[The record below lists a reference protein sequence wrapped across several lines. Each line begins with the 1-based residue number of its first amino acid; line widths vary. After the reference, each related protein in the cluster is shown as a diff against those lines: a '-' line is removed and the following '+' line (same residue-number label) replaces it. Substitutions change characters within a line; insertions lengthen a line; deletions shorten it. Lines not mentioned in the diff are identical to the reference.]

1 MTESGSSGRLV
12 MWAWSRGGIVGRVD
26 SPQSARH
33 GGPKEART
41 AGQPSGQLP
50 GSHLCARAEAN
61 RVMPEERPPWV
72 LLVED
77 NEVNQAVAI
86 AILARLG
93 YRADVAGD
101 GQQAVDLVV
110 RGRYG
115 LVLMDCQLPVMNGY
129 QATAE
134 IRRREGIAHRTPIIA
149 MTAGV
154 LEDRQRCLSAGMD
167 DHIAK
172 PVLLA
177 EVQMVLSRWL
187 AAEVITPMAAGPM
200 DLADLRAAVHH
211 RDAVGVARIAHRLRG
226 AAGTIGSSGM
236 ASLCEQLEVRARTG
250 ALPVAGDLLAL
261 LEQEFDRVIRA
272 LKAVVPGTALKAKA
286 MDNKPGPAD

>member
-1 MTESGSSGRLV
+1 
-12 MWAWSRGGIVGRVD
+12 
-26 SPQSARH
+26 
-33 GGPKEART
+33 
-41 AGQPSGQLP
+41 
-50 GSHLCARAEAN
+50 
-61 RVMPEERPPWV
+61 MPEERPPWV

-93 YRADVAGD
+93 YRVDVAGD

-115 LVLMDCQLPVMNGY
+115 LVLMDCQLPVLNGY

-177 EVQMVLSRWL
+177 EVKMVLSRWL
-187 AAEVITPMAAGPM
+187 AAEVTTQEVAGPIAAAQLPWEVLDQNRLTELGGLHAIGNGAALVGELIECFVVSIPV
-200 DLADLRAAVHH
+200 DLAELRAAVDH
-211 RDAVGVARIAHRLRG
+211 RDAIGVARVAHRLRG
-226 AAGTIGSSGM
+226 AASTVGSSGM

-250 ALPVAGDLLAL
+250 ALPLAGDLLAL
-261 LEQEFDRVIRA
+261 LEQAFDRVIRA
-272 LKAVVPGTALKAKA
+272 LKAVVPGHGSQDLGNGRAW
-286 MDNKPGPAD
+286 PG

>member
-1 MTESGSSGRLV
+1 
-12 MWAWSRGGIVGRVD
+12 
-26 SPQSARH
+26 
-33 GGPKEART
+33 
-41 AGQPSGQLP
+41 
-50 GSHLCARAEAN
+50 
-61 RVMPEERPPWV
+61 MPEERPPWV

-110 RGRYG
+110 QGRYG
-115 LVLMDCQLPVMNGY
+115 LVLMDCQLPVLNGY

-154 LEDRQRCLSAGMD
+154 PEDRQRCLSAGMD

-187 AAEVITPMAAGPM
+187 AAEVTTPMAAGPK

-211 RDAVGVARIAHRLRG
+211 GDAVGVARIAHRLRG
-226 AAGTIGSSGM
+226 AAGTIGSIGM
-236 ASLCEQLEVRARTG
+236 ASLCELEVRARTG

-261 LEQEFDRVIRA
+261 LEQAFDRVIRA
-272 LKAVVPGTALKAKA
+272 LKAVVPGHGSQDQANGQPAW
-286 MDNKPGPAD
+286 PG

>member
-1 MTESGSSGRLV
+1 
-12 MWAWSRGGIVGRVD
+12 
-26 SPQSARH
+26 
-33 GGPKEART
+33 
-41 AGQPSGQLP
+41 
-50 GSHLCARAEAN
+50 
-61 RVMPEERPPWV
+61 MPEERPPWV

-110 RGRYG
+110 RGHYG

-172 PVLLA
+172 PVLLT

-187 AAEVITPMAAGPM
+187 AAEVTTPKAAGPTAAAELPWEVLDQNRLTELGGLHAIGNGAALVGELIECFVVGIPV

-272 LKAVVPGTALKAKA
+272 LKAVVPGHGVEERTAHRPPST
-286 MDNKPGPAD
+286 PGMAGR

>member
-1 MTESGSSGRLV
+1 
-12 MWAWSRGGIVGRVD
+12 
-26 SPQSARH
+26 
-33 GGPKEART
+33 
-41 AGQPSGQLP
+41 
-50 GSHLCARAEAN
+50 
-61 RVMPEERPPWV
+61 MPEARPPWV

-134 IRRREGIAHRTPIIA
+134 IRRREEIAHRTPIIA

-177 EVQMVLSRWL
+177 DVQMVLSRWL
-187 AAEVITPMAAGPM
+187 AAEVTAPKAAGPIAAAEPPWEVLDQNRLTELGGLHAIGNGGTLVGELIERFVASIPV
-200 DLADLRAAVHH
+200 DLADLRDAVHH
-211 RDAVGVARIAHRLRG
+211 RDAVAVARIAHRLRG

-250 ALPVAGDLLAL
+250 ALPLAGDLLAR

-272 LKAVVPGTALKAKA
+272 LKAVVPGRQA
-286 MDNKPGPAD
+286 NGQQGWPG

>member
-1 MTESGSSGRLV
+1 
-12 MWAWSRGGIVGRVD
+12 
-26 SPQSARH
+26 
-33 GGPKEART
+33 
-41 AGQPSGQLP
+41 
-50 GSHLCARAEAN
+50 
-61 RVMPEERPPWV
+61 MPEERPPWV

-115 LVLMDCQLPVMNGY
+115 LVLMDCQLPVLNGY

-154 LEDRQRCLSAGMD
+154 PEDRQRCLSAGMD

-187 AAEVITPMAAGPM
+187 AGEVTTPTAAGPSAAAELPWEVLDQNRLTELGGLHAIGSGAALVGELIECFVVSIPV

-226 AAGTIGSSGM
+226 AAGTVGSSGM

-250 ALPVAGDLLAL
+250 ASPVAGDLLAL

-272 LKAVVPGTALKAKA
+272 LKAVVPRHDSQDRNDAGSGGS
-286 MDNKPGPAD
+286 DRPQPRG